1 MELTT
6 QNLEDRIE
14 EKFQTSVEKGY
25 GELDPESIPT
35 ELVREEDVVQIEQVE
50 ELLAERQQKLDKI
63 GPVNFVALD
72 EYDEKKTRLEFLEQQ
87 RDDLLKSRE
96 DLLQAIEKIN
106 RTARQLFRET
116 FEQVRANFQEI
127 FATLFEGGQA
137 DLIIHKSDDPL
148 ESDIEVMARPSGKRV
163 DSVSLLSG
171 GERALTAIALL
182 FAVYLIKPSPFCIL
196 DEVDAP
202 LDDMNVGRF
211 VRLLER
217 FAERTQFVVITHNK
231 LTMESADHLY
241 GVTME
246 ESGVS
251 RLVSVSFDELDTDD
265 PLAALEEVAAEKREE
280 KAHPESRLSPEH
292 RVLVAEGGGDGA
304 SLPVEPGEEA

>member
-1 MELTT
+1 
-6 QNLEDRIE
+6 
-14 EKFQTSVEKGY
+14 
-25 GELDPESIPT
+25 
-35 ELVREEDVVQIEQVE
+35 
-50 ELLAERQQKLDKI
+50 
-63 GPVNFVALD
+63 
-72 EYDEKKTRLEFLEQQ
+72 
-87 RDDLLKSRE
+87 
-96 DLLQAIEKIN
+96 
-106 RTARQLFRET
+106 
-116 FEQVRANFQEI
+116 
-127 FATLFEGGQA
+127 
-137 DLIIHKSDDPL
+137 
-148 ESDIEVMARPSGKRV
+148 MARPSGKRV

-251 RLVSVSFDELDTDD
+251 RLVSVSFNELDTDD
-265 PLAALEEVAAEKREE
+265 PLAALEEVAAERREE
-280 KAHPESRLSPEH
+280 KSHPENRLQSDH

-304 SLPVEPGEEA
+304 SLPVESGEEA